1 MKLGRYVHPM
11 VLQKRYAGIVK
22 ILIFRHEQD
31 DLFEVDFCHVRNGH
45 VRNILTFSEVP
56 LTGSV

>member
-31 DLFEVDFCHVRNGH
+31 DLFEVDFLSRPERSRPEHTY
-45 VRNILTFSEVP
+45 LF
-56 LTGSV
+56 